1 MSTRMKNGAILP
13 SGLLGVNPNAMLEG
27 FKKSYQNSSLRIGVI
42 TNVYPKG
49 DPKNITDL
57 ANEYDVIVFEQNE
70 KQSAT
75 PITYKNCLSS
85 EGLGSIADF
94 FEKTLR
100 VQKKEGK
107 SVDTKNQ
114 NGAIVLILC
123 LNGVSDKGIIIGSVI
138 HPDRKTTLT
147 DEGPRLE
154 GEFNGVNIKVEKDGS
169 TSLTFKGATD
179 NDGKVID
186 SSQGNTEMKIEK
198 DGSFQVAHKGVTQR
212 LEKGGVASLTAEDN
226 ISNTTKKTFSVTAI
240 EDITLEAT
248 KNMSIKAQDMV
259 AKITGSASLE
269 CDSGT
274 VKSDGEYGIKAS
286 TIKAEA
292 QSMVNIKAPSI
303 VIEGLVALG
312 GQGGLPVLTLGTTIF
327 GIGNLGIPVISRAI
341 AGFSFKV
348 TAT

>member
-1 MSTRMKNGAILP
+1 MNNGAVLP
-13 SGLLGVNPNAMLEG
+13 QGLLGVDHEAMLSG
-27 FKKSYQNSSLRIGVI
+27 FKKSYQNSSLRFGMII
-42 TNVYPKG
+42 ATYPKN
-49 DPKNITDL
+49 DPGNVSGL
-57 ANEYDVIVFEQNE
+57 APEYDVIVFEQNE
-70 KQSAT
+70 NKSST
-75 PITYKNCLSS
+75 PITYRNCLSA

-100 VQKKEGK
+100 VQNKQG
-107 SVDTKNQ
+107 SDTNTKNQ
-114 NGAIVLILC
+114 NGAVVLVLC
-123 LNGVSDKGIIIGSVI
+123 LNSVSDKGIIIGAI
-138 HPDRKTTLT
+138 THPDRESTLV
-147 DEGPRLE
+147 DAGPRLE

-179 NDGKVID
+179 NDGKVTD

-198 DGSFQVAHKGVTQR
+198 DGSYQVSHKGVTQR

-226 ISNTTKKTFSVTAI
+226 ISNTTKKTFSVTAT
-240 EDITLEAT
+240 EDISLTAT
-248 KNMSIKAQDMV
+248 KNMSITAQELA
-259 AKITGSASLE
+259 AKISGSASLE
-269 CDSGT
+269 CGSGT
-274 VKSDGEYGIKAS
+274 IKSDGEFGIKAS